1 MNFAGGLESDLLE
14 FLDRV
19 HAAVEDR
26 DPESTRRL
34 LAEPLAVHLPRE
46 VREEALAL
54 SADSIASFRAPLHLL
69 RYYHRT
75 VQLLRAPSAREVEGE
90 GRSQLELELPPHRSQ
105 GSLRV
110 PEQARAA
117 ARPVRD

>member
-1 MNFAGGLESDLLE
+1 MHFAGGLESDLIRY
-14 FLDRV
+14 LDRL

-26 DPESTRRL
+26 DRTSTRRL

-54 SADSIASFRAPLHLL
+54 SGESMTSFRAPLHLL
-69 RYYHRT
+69 RHYHRT
-75 VQLLRAPSAREVEGE
+75 VQLLRAPSEQEAASGE
-90 GRSQLELELPPHRSQ
+90 RPQLELELPPHRSQ

-110 PEQARAA
+110 PDQARAA
-117 ARPVRD
+117 ARPTRD